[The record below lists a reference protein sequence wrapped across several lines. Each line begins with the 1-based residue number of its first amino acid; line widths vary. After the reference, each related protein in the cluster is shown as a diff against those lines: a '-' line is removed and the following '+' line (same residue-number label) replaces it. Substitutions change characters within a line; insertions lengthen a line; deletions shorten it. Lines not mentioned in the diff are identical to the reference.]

1 MIKVSIIRGQQTAG
15 SNCSTKRKSKSGA
28 PVEDE
33 VMDYINKGRKLVS
46 RGISSPDI
54 IAERLGVPEEL
65 LGAVIYG
72 LSYGVRTRGFREHM
86 LTLKNTRSEAT
97 IAAGMSFADIAIAA
111 VKAEMSHFE
120 FDYDAERT
128 SKDDDD
134 QIIVSIYIDDDND
147 DRVVADV
154 ESALKGGISAALP
167 SAEYEVD
174 TVTEGG
180 ETTLFIVAFNGTPE
194 E

>member
-1 MIKVSIIRGQQTAG
+1 MVKINIIRGQQTAG
-15 SNCSTKRKSKSGA
+15 SDCSTKRKSKSGA
-28 PVEDE
+28 SVEDE

-65 LGAVIYG
+65 WGAVIYG
-72 LSYGVRTRGFREHM
+72 LSHGVRTRGFRERM
-86 LTLKNTRSEAT
+86 LILKNTRAEAT

-154 ESALKGGISAALP
+154 ESALKGGISSALP

-174 TVTEGG
+174 TATEDDG
-180 ETTLFIVAFNGTPE
+180 TTLFIVAFNGTPE